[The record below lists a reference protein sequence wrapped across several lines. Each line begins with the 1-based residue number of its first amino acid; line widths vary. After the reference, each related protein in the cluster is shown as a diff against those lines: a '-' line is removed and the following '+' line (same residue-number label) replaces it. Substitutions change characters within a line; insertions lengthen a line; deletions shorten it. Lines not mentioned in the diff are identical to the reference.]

1 MCLGLPLGA
10 RVCSLHLLSGTG
22 RDSYARLQ
30 MGSLRLGEGQEEP
43 TVDAAFL
50 GSPKGLHQG

>member
-50 GSPKGLHQG
+50 GSP